1 MSTTEMNTNFAQ
13 GVRAELAAIGTK
25 DSGLQRHQRRA
36 RRLAVG
42 LGALAL
48 VGATTGAAVVA
59 YNLPGTTSVA
69 LLGTSVSTTNTGTAN
84 IDLGPVPANA
94 TVVVIDWACI
104 SDNGQVRL
112 VTVPSAGSTGPDG
125 RGMNCAGSEGRTL
138 HVDDGLLPQAGS
150 TSVTIT
156 ADPDTTWKATAQY
169 ATSTTTEWGVNN
181 DGQTYGVPNVHGV
194 PDLTPARASNGEW
207 GYVYSSELQAMD
219 EEGFISVYAADGTTV
234 VGQQPFHI
242 VDNIPVDET
251 IIPHLFPEDGLKN

>member
-1 MSTTEMNTNFAQ
+1 MNTNFAQ

-36 RRLAVG
+36 RRLAIG

-48 VGATTGAAVVA
+48 VGATTGAAIVA

-69 LLGTSVSTTNTGTAN
+69 TLGSSVFTTHTGTAS

-104 SDNGQVRL
+104 SDDGQL
-112 VTVPSAGSTGPDG
+112 ALLTVPSAGSAGPYG
-125 RGMNCAGSEGRTL
+125 AGMNCAGSDGRTN
-138 HVDDGLLPQAGS
+138 HIDNGLLPQAGS
-150 TSVTIT
+150 TTVTIT

-181 DGQTYGVPNVHGV
+181 DGQTYGVPNVRGV
-194 PDLTPARASNGEW
+194 PDLTP
-207 GYVYSSELQAMD
+207 
-219 EEGFISVYAADGTTV
+219 
-234 VGQQPFHI
+234 
-242 VDNIPVDET
+242 
-251 IIPHLFPEDGLKN
+251 PEPPMGK